1 MRARFA
7 LLGAA
12 AGLFLSLGAGTA
24 QADHPRECQKK
35 IDKAERR
42 LSEAVRKHGWRSDNA
57 RKRQA
62 ELRRV
67 QERCGFGW
75 NRGRDDNWWGR
86 DRRDRDDRRW
96 SDRDRRDRNSR
107 WNRGRNDNDWN
118 RGRRDNT
125 WNRGRGNRARPIGWY
140 WSQDGRRHRHSSN
153 GAWCNQRH

>member
-1 MRARFA
+1 MRAKIA

-35 IDKAERR
+35 INKAERR
-42 LSEAVRKHGWRSDNA
+42 LSEAVRKHGWRSRNA
-57 RKRQA
+57 EKRRA

-67 QERCGFGW
+67 QSRCGGFGW
-75 NRGRDDNWWGR
+75 NRGRYDNWWGR
-86 DRRDRDDRRW
+86 DRNRDRDDWRW
-96 SDRDRRDRNSR
+96 R
-107 WNRGRNDNDWN
+107 DNDGRSN

-125 WNRGRGNRARPIGWY
+125 WNRGNRARPISWF
-140 WSQDGRRHRHSSN
+140 WSSDGRRHRHSRN